1 MLMVIVV
8 IAVMILLYAYNVYVY
23 FTQVKKDPNLKE
35 GEKLAWWLFL
45 LKDPLFGLWMH
56 NYTRSKRK
64 NKNIFRY

>member
-1 MLMVIVV
+1 MVIIV
-8 IAVMILLYAYNVYVY
+8 IGAVILLYAFNVYVY

-45 LKDPLFGLWMH
+45 LKDPFFGLWMH
-56 NYTRSKRK
+56 NYSRSKRK